1 MPEGSSLTGGRLKTL
16 KKTSEKSKSKIKTKK
31 LYGKLSGY
39 GYILPLA
46 IILISFYVLPIIMS
60 FLLSFTK
67 YNIMKAPTYAGLK
80 NYLKLFRDKT
90 FLESVKN
97 TFIFM
102 IGVVPIQTI
111 GAMLMATWLNSIKAS
126 FLGKFVKGAM
136 FVPVIS
142 SMILTSII
150 WRILLNGESSP
161 LNLFVGMFGFS
172 SDWLGDTN
180 LALYTLM
187 GICIW
192 KNIGYFM
199 ILYTAGLMDIPKVYY
214 EAAQIDGANK
224 IQEFFKITIP
234 QLKKTTIIVVF
245 LGIIWSFQIFD
256 LVYSLTG
263 GGPGNSTMTM
273 VMHIYNVNFKQFNTG
288 YAMAIANVL
297 FLINAILAIAQKKF
311 LKVEE

>member
-1 MPEGSSLTGGRLKTL
+1 MSESSTIASGSIRTF
-16 KKTSEKSKSKIKTKK
+16 EKPRKRNKDKIKIKNPFM
-31 LYGKLSGY
+31 KLSGY
-39 GYILPLA
+39 GYILPLC
-46 IILISFYVLPIIMS
+46 ILLISFYVIPILMS
-60 FLLSFTK
+60 FVLSFTK

-90 FLESVKN
+90 FIESMKN

-102 IGVVPIQTI
+102 IGVVPLQTI
-111 GAMLMATWLNSIKAS
+111 GAMIMANWLNSIKSS

-161 LNLFVGMFGFS
+161 LNLFVGLFGLS
-172 SDWLGDTN
+172 PDWLGDTH
-180 LALYTLM
+180 LSLYTLM

-199 ILYTAGLMDIPKVYY
+199 ILYIAGLMDIPKVYY

-234 QLKKTTIIVVF
+234 QLRKTTVIVVF

-273 VMHIYNVNFKQFNTG
+273 VVHIYNVNFKQFNTG

-297 FLINAILAIAQKKF
+297 FLINALLAIAQKKF
-311 LKVEE
+311 LKVD